1 MKRIKLYIS
10 LLFIICAHN
19 GLAQC
24 IQNGDFADWC
34 NEVPATGCTTTF
46 TNTCVP
52 NWQKSHGS
60 PQLFPGNTPA
70 ENVMFMW
77 AISGAHGE
85 GVLASYNF
93 QANHQYKIKVAAYRS
108 TAWNAGN
115 LVLLAANNVTPS
127 GYTDCQGEDL
137 PHFLGTYILMNQ
149 PLSTTMTEYTLT
161 FTPLINYSQVWLY
174 PSTQNLKVDMYV
186 DYVSICQDSCTGYI
200 TYNSGAVPG
209 GTTRAGFIYAGSSAG
224 TGGSGTVT
232 VQNGISTSFI
242 GGDEVYLQPN
252 FHAQLTS
259 GEFRA
264 LIYRCYPEQIRQ
276 QTQPSR
282 YPSVAATLDP
292 RGLETA
298 SRSIGTKR
306 YDSSSLARARPVD
319 GMSIFPNPVRSKLSV
334 RLNNFT
340 GNIAGMQVL
349 NEVGIVVQQIDR
361 AAYADKQNVEIDV
374 SRLPAG
380 TFILKVITDK
390 QTFTQKFQ
398 KMK

>member
-34 NEVPATGCTTTF
+34 NEVPATGCTSTF

-77 AISGAHGE
+77 ATSGAHGE

-93 QANHQYKIKVAAYRS
+93 QANHQYNIKVAAYRS
-108 TAWNAGN
+108 SAYNAGN

-127 GYTDCQGEDL
+127 GYTDCHGEDL
-137 PHFLGTYILMNQ
+137 PNFLGTYILMNQ
-149 PLSTTMTEYTLT
+149 SLSTTMTEYTLT
-161 FTPLINYSQVWLY
+161 FTPQINYSQVWLY
-174 PSTQNLKVDMYV
+174 PSTQNFKIEMYV
-186 DYVSICQDSCTGYI
+186 DYVSICQDTCTGYI

-232 VQNGISTSFI
+232 VQNGLTTSFI
-242 GGDEVYLQPN
+242 GGDEVFLLPN
-252 FHAQLTS
+252 FHVQLTS

-264 LIYRCYPEQIRQ
+264 LLYRCYPDQIRAR
-276 QTQPSR
+276 PAR
-282 YPSVAATLDP
+282 YPSVEAKLDP
-292 RGLETA
+292 QGLLP
-298 SRSIGTKR
+298 RSAGRPRI
-306 YDSSSLARARPVD
+306 DSSALARPNQ
-319 GMSIFPNPVRSKLSV
+319 SITLYPNPARSKLN
-334 RLNNFT
+334 LQLPNFI
-340 GNIAGMQVL
+340 GSISGMQVL

-361 AAYADKQNVEIDV
+361 KAYADKQNIEIDV
-374 SRLPAG
+374 SKLPAG
-380 TFILKVITDK
+380 MFILRVVTDK

-398 KMK
+398 KLK